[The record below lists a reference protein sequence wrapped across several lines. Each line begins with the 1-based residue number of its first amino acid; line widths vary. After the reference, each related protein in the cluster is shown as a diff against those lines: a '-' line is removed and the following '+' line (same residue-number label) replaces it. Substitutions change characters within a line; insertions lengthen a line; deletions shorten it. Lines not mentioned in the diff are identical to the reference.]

1 VTRKASDGREVGR
14 IGGERIWQHRFLDAH
29 LDRVRY
35 PDGSEGDQVLIHHPG
50 ASAVVPFL
58 GNPDEKDPEI
68 LLLHQYRY
76 ATGGELWEIPAGR
89 LEPNEAPIDCAR
101 RELLEETGYS
111 CERLEPMTFLWTTP
125 GFTDE
130 RIHLFRASRLT
141 QGKAAREADEFIE
154 VVSRPL
160 SVILAMIRRGEITDG
175 KTLVGILCAAYWGN
189 VPDRGH

>member
-1 VTRKASDGREVGR
+1 MTRESDGQARGR
-14 IGGERIWQHRFLDAH
+14 IEGHRFWQNKFLDMH

-35 PDGSEGDQVLIHHPG
+35 PDGSEGEQVLIHHPG
-50 ASAVVPFL
+50 ASAVVPFV
-58 GNPDEKDPEI
+58 GEPGEKDPEI
-68 LLLHQYRY
+68 LLIHQYRY

-101 RELLEETGYS
+101 RELLEETG
-111 CERLEPMTFLWTTP
+111 CTCQKLEPLTFLWTTP

-130 RIHLFRASRLT
+130 KIHLFRASGLT
-141 QGKAAREADEFIE
+141 RGEAKREADEFIE
-154 VVSRPL
+154 VVTRPM
-160 SVILAMIRRGEITDG
+160 SEVLAMIRRGEITDG